1 VKLSKSQLKQLIK
14 EEVTADEAL
23 LDAIQGLASRIEEL
37 DVSIDYLASAFV
49 GVPAYAIK
57 GTQRNIGRAAY
68 VPKITFGGAQ
78 ASPAD
83 VSEIKNMIREE
94 LELLLKENRNESQ

>member
-1 VKLSKSQLKQLIK
+1 MKITKSQLKQLIK
-14 EEVTADEAL
+14 EEVVKADEAL
-23 LDAIQGLASRIEEL
+23 LDAIKGLATRIEEL

-68 VPKITFGGAQ
+68 VPKIKFG
-78 ASPAD
+78 PATTNVD
-83 VSEIKNMIREE
+83 EIKNMIREE
-94 LELLLKENRNESQ
+94 IEAFLKENRNES

>member
-1 VKLSKSQLKQLIK
+1 MKLSKSQLKQLIK

-23 LDAIQGLASRIEEL
+23 LDAIQGLATRIEEL

-68 VPKITFGGAQ
+68 VPKITFGGA
-78 ASPAD
+78 AAD

-94 LELLLKENRNESQ
+94 LEAFLKENRNES

>member
-1 VKLSKSQLKQLIK
+1 MKLSKSQLKQLIK

-49 GVPAYAIK
+49 GVPASSIQGSQAA
-57 GTQRNIGRAAY
+57 IGRGAY
-68 VPKITFGGAQ
+68 VPKIKFGGSEAN
-78 ASPAD
+78 
-83 VSEIKNMIREE
+83 VNEIKNMIREE
-94 LELLLKENRNESQ
+94 LEAFLKENRNES